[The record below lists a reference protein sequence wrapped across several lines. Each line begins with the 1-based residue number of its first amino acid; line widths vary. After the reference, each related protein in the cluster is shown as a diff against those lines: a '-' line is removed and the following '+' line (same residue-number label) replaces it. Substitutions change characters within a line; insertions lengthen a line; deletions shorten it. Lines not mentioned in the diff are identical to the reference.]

1 MLEYFPVPP
10 LTKIEFSETVTALE
24 ISNAIASLK
33 NFNSENFASII
44 LVKNNILPDI
54 IQSYFDNNFES
65 QYNDGGYDIDIIL
78 EDDTTPETLATASD
92 DKWECRRFIS
102 AYDNN
107 NPIIDITLLTDPD
120 NQVVVHK
127 LYIYIY
133 NCEIDLYYTKCLK
146 LVIIV

>member
-33 NFNSENFASII
+33 NFNSEKFASIKNFNSENFASII

-65 QYNDGGYDIDIIL
+65 QFNDGGYDVDIIL

-127 LYIYIY
+127 LYIYY
-133 NCEIDLYYTKCLK
+133 FKC
-146 LVIIV
+146 

>member
-10 LTKIEFSETVTALE
+10 LTKIEFSETVTVLE

-33 NFNSENFASII
+33 NFNSEKFASII
-44 LVKNNILPDI
+44 LVKNNILPDVVK
-54 IQSYFDNNFES
+54 SYHDNMFES
-65 QYNDGGYDIDIIL
+65 QIDEDGGGYDVDIIL

-92 DKWECRRFIS
+92 PEWECRRFIS

-107 NPIIDITLLTDPD
+107 DPIIDTTLLTNPD

-127 LYIYIY
+127 LYIYY
-133 NCEIDLYYTKCLK
+133 FNR
-146 LVIIV
+146 